1 MLGARRARPF
11 REAPT
16 CNKHAC
22 RLSYA
27 AGLFGSVAS
36 APPCPRIDA
45 IPLHSALASVP
56 LALDCMDV
64 SVCCLRAVSTK
75 LGVEVLV
82 SLILQHGEGGR
93 VLVRVDA
100 GGPRLFEPLYLNGAA
115 T

>member
-1 MLGARRARPF
+1 
-11 REAPT
+11 
-16 CNKHAC
+16 
-22 RLSYA
+22 
-27 AGLFGSVAS
+27 
-36 APPCPRIDA
+36 
-45 IPLHSALASVP
+45 
-56 LALDCMDV
+56 MDV